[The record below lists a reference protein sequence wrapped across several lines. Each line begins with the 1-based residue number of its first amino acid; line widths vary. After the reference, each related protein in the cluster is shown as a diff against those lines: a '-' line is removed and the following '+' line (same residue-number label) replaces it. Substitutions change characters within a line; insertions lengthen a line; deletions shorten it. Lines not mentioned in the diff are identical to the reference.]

1 MGLLQFVSYLTIY
14 INQAGCRG
22 QSRLPW
28 IRCIVP
34 SKCPE
39 CGCLFCSVAEGFAV
53 GNRRLSIWL
62 GWGKTGR
69 FKGQA
74 ALPLSVQ
81 SGDFVPLPTP
91 STPLAVLCDVHSG
104 VRGSPSYNPQSRK
117 EPSLRFTGCLWLM
130 YRTCLFTKELQ
141 LPMGSRY
148 WKQVMEYLCFMML
161 PAHWWLQGPQ
171 GHTLKYESFAQW
183 AGPLDLWW
191 IRHGCKLHHIRHFCK
206 LSDLS
211 LVAVCLQDILRM
223 TEIPVGLCQLYLSG
237 TCSLLLGPRL
247 EIHLKSDVLRL
258 GGTLLYLTRKF
269 LGFLRHVIS

>member
-34 SKCPE
+34 SKYPE
-39 CGCLFCSVAEGFAV
+39 CGCLFCWVAEGFAV
-53 GNRRLSIWL
+53 GNRWLSIWL

-81 SGDFVPLPTP
+81 NGDFVPLPTP

-117 EPSLRFTGCLWLM
+117 EPSLRFTGWFGLPIELACLPRNFSFLWAAGTESRWWSISVSWCFQPIGGCRVHRDTHCNMSPLLSELVLWTSGESDMAANCIILGISVNCLISVLLQFASRTFWGWL
-130 YRTCLFTKELQ
+130 RF
-141 LPMGSRY
+141 
-148 WKQVMEYLCFMML
+148 
-161 PAHWWLQGPQ
+161 
-171 GHTLKYESFAQW
+171 QW
-183 AGPLDLWW
+183 ACANFISVGHALYCW
-191 IRHGCKLHHIRHFCK
+191 
-206 LSDLS
+206 
-211 LVAVCLQDILRM
+211 AQDW
-223 TEIPVGLCQLYLSG
+223 
-237 TCSLLLGPRL
+237 
-247 EIHLKSDVLRL
+247 
-258 GGTLLYLTRKF
+258 KF
-269 LGFLRHVIS
+269 IWRVMFWG